1 MEETWELAAV
11 SFPTPRNISSYNAL
25 EKLGRVR
32 LSENFF
38 MREFL
43 YSSIG
48 DWYGLPNYPENPK
61 LAVEAGS
68 MLCQNLLEPIRKKF
82 GHVTIRSAYR
92 SPTVNGKGAEN
103 NNQHQ
108 CSSNEA
114 SAANHIWD
122 MRDKAGNMGA
132 CATIQVP
139 WFMDNLGP
147 GRDWTSLAWWIHD
160 NLPYHNQYFFRDW
173 GSLNLT
179 WRENP
184 ERWIKSYVAPKG
196 YLTRKGMENWD
207 GDHSGHYSWI
217 DENLK

>member
-1 MEETWELAAV
+1 MN
-11 SFPTPRNISSYNAL
+11 FPPPRTISSYNAL

-38 MREFL
+38 MREFI

-48 DWYGLPNYPENPK
+48 DWYGLPNYPEDPQ
-61 LAVEAGS
+61 LAVEAGTK
-68 MLCQNLLEPIRKKF
+68 LCQELLEPIRAKF
-82 GHVTIRSAYR
+82 GHVSIRSAYR
-92 SPTVNGKGAEN
+92 SPTVNAKGAAN

-122 MRDKAGNMGA
+122 MRDKDGNMGA
-132 CATIQVP
+132 CATIQIP
-139 WFMDNLGP
+139 WFMDNYKDP
-147 GRDWTSLAWWIHD
+147 QDWMSLAWWIHD
-160 NLPYHNQYFFRDW
+160 NLPYHSQFYFRDW

-184 ERWIKSYVAPKG
+184 KRWIRSHIAPKG
-196 YLTRKGMENWD
+196 FLTKEGMDNWE
-207 GDHSGHYSWI
+207 GSHSDKYSWI
-217 DENLK
+217 NEK